1 MKLQYSNNAIFF
13 KDAFPDIMREYALTF
28 LDAHYPI
35 TGTIM
40 DNTEVSGGKTNL
52 KLRQSEVRFIHCK
65 ENTEPLFNW
74 ITDFANEYRWYFS
87 GKSGTMPNLTNKVMS
102 RLHPQPIQIATYKK
116 FYYYQWH
123 QDGPAED
130 GVRRLTLMTSL
141 TSSKDYEG
149 GELQFKDE
157 DIPTWALDV
166 GSIILHR
173 PDIWHRVIPVTQGVR
188 NSLVTWFE

>member
-28 LDAHYPI
+28 LDVHDPI
-35 TGTIM
+35 TAEIM

-52 KLRQSEVRFIHCK
+52 ELRQTEVRFIHCK
-65 ENTEPLFNW
+65 ESTEPLFNW

-87 GKSGTMPNLTNKVMS
+87 GKTGMTPNLTNKVMR
-102 RLHPQPIQIATYKK
+102 RLSPEPIQIATYKEM
-116 FYYYQWH
+116 YYYQWH
-123 QDGPAED
+123 QDGLAD
-130 GVRRLTLMTSL
+130 GGRRLTLITPL

-157 DIPTWALDV
+157 DVPTWALDI

-173 PDIWHRVIPVTQGVR
+173 PELWHRVIPVTKGVR